1 MMRLGLR
8 MAACCTRKQG
18 DRISLP
24 RAMSGENSASNNWT
38 ILTPEESAAETLR
51 PLAEGTEHHE
61 PDSGASQTAGGEA
74 SSNRSPV
81 EEHMVSS
88 SSVSV
93 SDAHKLTEGL
103 PEGPAQ
109 SSSDPESFSDSYTH
123 ITPSSDEASELQPST
138 ETLRGEHFDPEE
150 QRQLE
155 EEALSSHDE
164 DRLQKEDDKSATSS
178 KIPTSAKQEEET
190 SERPEKGE
198 DPELRRRKTLLASL
212 EEIGTKL
219 EEEREQFQVP
229 QREEDGGITLNKC
242 IICAVILLGLGT
254 IFISEGDFGKR
265 EVPDSEAPGKQ
276 EWFSK
281 EAPPPPADADATEP
295 LSHLPKGNE
304 QISVLQAQLQ
314 AQNEELKVAKEQIA
328 DGAKERLLWEE
339 MGEENSRL
347 KTQAASLSLLQNEN
361 ERMTRELESVRSL
374 QQEVETLRS
383 TVTELK
389 RSSASEAARP
399 PVNTATSPFSGQAE
413 NSRQD
418 TSARK
423 LWSNQRE
430 KKEKY
435 DTGENKPWK
444 GGEKSERQEGEKKK
458 HKEGD
463 KKEEKYEQRRSDKV
477 KDGEEKQKRQDGE
490 TERWKKNE
498 SKKDKK
504 GRGDEGKPWKDRSE
518 RREETEKSERKNHKD
533 VKDWRKG
540 KHEKVKE
547 GEQEGWKRA
556 KDHREKHG
564 VREDRKEEKEWRK
577 VHGGIKESDKE
588 KWEKDWKKGEKK
600 GWKKDGEWSDKS
612 GKDGGKEQKHQGE
625 RKQSEGSENHSK
637 RHNFERDRK
646 DERKH
651 WEKDEWTS
659 NEGKDRKER
668 KRKDEGNQWEKKKEN
683 GKRGQEEMGHSED
696 RKKDS
701 SSSQKHKDRKMQ
713 KMSGVDHQEESLWTK
728 DSAHKSHRRPSL
740 GQPEYWAQQRE
751 RLLHSPTPP
760 QNCETPEAC
769 ATTDGLL
776 PVPYAEFDAVLQ
788 KYIAKAEEAG
798 VEAYKREELKKLAA
812 EFFKDGIFAHDQ
824 MNFHDFVDDLEDILE
839 DMVEEDDNGQEE
851 DSVLEEEMEEFER
864 EVLRKFSVAKGA
876 KKEGRIKEELK
887 KESGRGRG

>member
-1 MMRLGLR
+1 
-8 MAACCTRKQG
+8 
-18 DRISLP
+18 
-24 RAMSGENSASNNWT
+24 MSGENSASNNWT

-254 IFISEGDFGKR
+254 IFISGVFMDLDQEGDFGKR

-588 KWEKDWKKGEKK
+588 KW
-600 GWKKDGEWSDKS
+600 
-612 GKDGGKEQKHQGE
+612 
-625 RKQSEGSENHSK
+625 
-637 RHNFERDRK
+637 
-646 DERKH
+646 
-651 WEKDEWTS
+651 
-659 NEGKDRKER
+659 GKDRKER